1 MEQDLKER
9 IVGAAVLVILAVIFI
24 PMLLDETPETESV
37 ITESNIP
44 PKPDNIPAPP
54 EGDFSSRIIPLQQEE
69 ADTTI
74 SKSEEKTEDK
84 PTAENTM
91 ATDTIAATGEQKPSA
106 SVVVNGEPAT
116 NVGLT
121 AWVVQLGSFA
131 SEENAQALNKKLREA
146 DYEAFVE
153 PLKQNADVIYR
164 VRVGPELK
172 RSDAESIRDQLKKTM
187 KLDGIV
193 TQYP

>member
-1 MEQDLKER
+1 MEQGLKER
-9 IVGAAVLVILAVIFI
+9 LVGAGVLVILAVIFI
-24 PMLLDETPETESV
+24 PMLFDETPETEPV

-54 EGDFSSRIIPLQQEE
+54 EGDFSSRIIPLQQEKS
-69 ADTTI
+69 DTTVTTP
-74 SKSEEKTEDK
+74 EEKTEDK
-84 PTAENTM
+84 PTEENTM

-106 SVVVNGEPAT
+106 AVVVNGESAT
-116 NVGLT
+116 NVGLS

-153 PLKQNADVIYR
+153 PLKQETDVIYR